1 MTDINTP
8 RLADW
13 LRENVENFRGA
24 LRITTLTGGQSN
36 PTYRIDA
43 DTHRWV
49 LRRKPPGALLAS
61 AHAVDREFRVLQALQ
76 RSDVPVPR
84 VHALCT
90 DETVIGSMFYIMDF
104 VEGRTFID
112 PSLPGMDPSERLA
125 IYQELQRVLAA
136 IHSVDIHK
144 AGLTDFGRPGNYL
157 ARQRDRWAKQYRTS
171 QTETISAMDNL
182 IDWLHANPPPEGDTT
197 LVHGDFRIDNVLFHP
212 TEPRALAVID
222 WELSTLGN
230 PEVDLAYHA
239 MAWHLSPEEFRGLRG
254 HNLTSLGIPSEAE
267 QLVGWSRLSGRSV
280 PNDWVYYL
288 VFNMF
293 RLACILQGILARAKQ
308 GNAAS
313 DDAEKTGQRA
323 RLIAQAGWSLAS
335 ARIDGAG
342 GESSV

>member
-1 MTDINTP
+1 MTETDIDTP

-13 LRENVENFRGA
+13 MRAHVGDFNGA
-24 LRITTLTGGQSN
+24 LRITMLTGGQSN

-43 DTHRWV
+43 DGYRWV

-61 AHAVDREFRVLQALQ
+61 AHAVDREFRVLQALHG
-76 RSDVPVPR
+76 SAVPVPR

-90 DETVIGSMFYIMDF
+90 DDSVIGSMFYVMDYL
-104 VEGRTFID
+104 EGRTFID
-112 PSLPGMDPSERLA
+112 PSLPGMDPTERLA
-125 IYQELQRVLAA
+125 IYQELQKVLAA
-136 IHSVDIHK
+136 IHTVDIHQV
-144 AGLTDFGRPGNYL
+144 GLADFGRPGNYL
-157 ARQRDRWAKQYRTS
+157 ARQRDRWTKQYQTS
-171 QTETISAMDNL
+171 QTEVIPAMDHL
-182 IDWLHANPPPEGDTT
+182 IAWLHANPPPEGDTT
-197 LVHGDFRIDNVLFHP
+197 LVHGDFRLDNVLFHP

-254 HNLTSLGIPSEAE
+254 HDLTQLGIPSEAE
-267 QLVGWSRLSGRSV
+267 QLLGWSRRSGRSV
-280 PNDWVYYL
+280 PKNWVYYL

-313 DDAEKTGQRA
+313 HDAEATGQRA
-323 RLIAQAGWSLAS
+323 RLIAQAGWALAS
-335 ARIDGAG
+335 KRA
-342 GESSV
+342 

>member
-13 LRENVENFRGA
+13 LRAHVGDFSGA
-24 LRITTLTGGQSN
+24 LRITMLTGGQSN

-43 DTHRWV
+43 DGYRWV
-49 LRRKPPGALLAS
+49 LRRKPPGTLLAS

-76 RSDVPVPR
+76 GSDVPVPK

-90 DETVIGSMFYIMDF
+90 DDSVIGSMFYVMDYL
-104 VEGRTFID
+104 EGRTFID
-112 PSLPGMDPSERLA
+112 PSLPGMDPTERLA
-125 IYQELQRVLAA
+125 IYQELQKVLAA
-136 IHSVDIHK
+136 IHSVDVT
-144 AGLTDFGRPGNYL
+144 AVGLTDFGRPGNYL
-157 ARQRDRWAKQYRTS
+157 ARQRDRWTKQYQTS
-171 QTETISAMDNL
+171 QTEVIPAMDNL
-182 IDWLHANPPPEGDTT
+182 IAWLRENPPPEGDTT
-197 LVHGDFRIDNVLFHP
+197 LVHGDFRLDNVLFHP
-212 TEPRALAVID
+212 IEPRALAVID

-254 HNLTSLGIPSEAE
+254 HDLIQLGIPSEAE
-267 QLVGWSRLSGRSV
+267 HILGWSRRTGRSV
-280 PNDWVYYL
+280 PKDWVYYL

-313 DDAEKTGQRA
+313 DDAEATGQRA

-335 ARIDGAG
+335 RKT
-342 GESSV
+342 

>member
-1 MTDINTP
+1 MTDIDAN

-13 LRENVENFRGA
+13 LRGNVGAFRGVP
-24 LRITTLTGGQSN
+24 RITVLTGGQSN

-43 DTHRWV
+43 ESHRWV
-49 LRRKPPGALLAS
+49 LRRKPPGTLLAS

-76 RSDVPVPR
+76 GSDVPVPK

-90 DETVIGSMFYIMDF
+90 DDSVIGSMFYVMDYL
-104 VEGRTFID
+104 EGRTFID
-112 PSLPGMDPSERLA
+112 PSLPGMDPAERLA
-125 IYQELQRVLAA
+125 IYQELQKVLAA
-136 IHSVDIHK
+136 IHSVDITA

-157 ARQRDRWAKQYRTS
+157 ARQRDRWTKQYQTS
-171 QTETISAMDNL
+171 QTEVIPAMDHL
-182 IDWLHANPPPEGDTT
+182 IAWLQANPPPEGDTT
-197 LVHGDFRIDNVLFHP
+197 LVHGDFRLDNVLFHP

-254 HNLTSLGIPSEAE
+254 HDLTQLGIPSEAE
-267 QLVGWSRLSGRSV
+267 QVRGWSRLSGRSV
-280 PNDWVYYL
+280 PKDWVYYL

-308 GNAAS
+308 GNATS
-313 DDAEKTGQRA
+313 DDAEATGQRA
-323 RLIAQAGWSLAS
+323 RLIAQAGWALANQS
-335 ARIDGAG
+335 A
-342 GESSV
+342 